1 MTLFKNKYRI
11 ESTRL
16 ANYNYSQS
24 GMYFITICCKNREH
38 YFGEIVDLEM
48 RLNKIG
54 KIVETEWLQTPKIR
68 LDMNLLLDEF
78 VIMPNH
84 FHAILIIGENE
95 YNKTMQRRDAMHCV
109 STDNATNKRN
119 KFGPQSKNLSSIV
132 RGFKSSVTIN
142 TRETNSAF
150 AWQSRYHEHII
161 KDSFDLNRIQ
171 NYITTNPQHWKD
183 DCFNETNTFLGQII

>member
-38 YFGEIVDLEM
+38 YFGEIVDSEM
-48 RLNKIG
+48 QLNTIG
-54 KIVETEWLQTPKIR
+54 KNVENEWLQTPIIR

-95 YNKTMQRRDAMHCV
+95 YNRDAMHRV
-109 STDNATNKRN
+109 STDNAT
-119 KFGPQSKNLSSIV
+119 
-132 RGFKSSVTIN
+132 
-142 TRETNSAF
+142 
-150 AWQSRYHEHII
+150 Y
-161 KDSFDLNRIQ
+161 
-171 NYITTNPQHWKD
+171 
-183 DCFNETNTFLGQII
+183 